1 MLNSIQV
8 LRALAAWLVVFH
20 HCMQLFVLH
29 FGVES
34 ANFKVSNGVF
44 RAISTHGSIGVDLFF
59 VISGFVI
66 FYAIERKRVSPF
78 IFVRNRLV
86 RIVPAYW
93 FFTVLTALVL
103 VCFPSVV
110 PLTAY
115 APDFMLKSLFFIP
128 TLNPSGIGFYPLLT
142 VGWTLN
148 YEIMFYMAL
157 FLSLFFSRNATVFV
171 LMLVLVSLQ
180 LLSVE
185 LGGSLFFYANS
196 IIYEFLFGVLVS
208 IAYRRGWLRWINPP
222 IALLLMILSIV
233 IIGSSAAVT
242 HNPLRFGLPCAIVVM
257 AALSLESYFPNT
269 GFFKKL
275 GDWSYSTYLCHV
287 LVISFVLRWS
297 QLFEIGLLPSF
308 IVIVALVV
316 LISFV
321 SYELLERSALRFAKR
336 YG

>member
-20 HCMQLFVLH
+20 HFMQLFA
-29 FGVES
+29 FFNS
-34 ANFKVSNGVF
+34 TDSVSNSAF
-44 RAISTHGSIGVDLFF
+44 RTILTHGSIGVDLFF

-66 FYAIERKRVSPF
+66 FYAIERKQVSPF
-78 IFVRNRLV
+78 IFIRNGLV

-93 FFTVLTALVL
+93 FFTALTALVL
-103 VCFPSVV
+103 VYFPGVV

-115 APDFMLKSLFFIP
+115 APDFMLKSLLFIP
-128 TLNPSGIGFYPLLT
+128 TLNPSGIGFFPLLT

-148 YEIMFYMAL
+148 YEIVFYMAG
-157 FLSLFFSRNATVFV
+157 FLSLFFSRNASIFV
-171 LMLVLVSLQ
+171 LMFALVSLQ
-180 LLSVE
+180 LLSGE
-185 LGGSLFFYANS
+185 LGGGFVFYANS
-196 IIYEFLFGVLVS
+196 ILYEFLFGVLVS
-208 IAYRRGWLRWINPP
+208 IAYRRGWLRWISPP
-222 IALLLMILSIV
+222 LASLMIFFSIV
-233 IIGSSAAVT
+233 IIGSSVDVV
-242 HNPLRFGLPCAIVVM
+242 HDPFRFGLPCAIVLM
-257 AALSLESYFPNT
+257 AVLSLEQYFPNN
-269 GFFKKL
+269 GLFKRL

-297 QLFEIGLLPSF
+297 QLFKIGLLPSF

-321 SYELLERSALRFAKR
+321 SYELLERSVLRLVKR